1 MGRGERT
8 VSCGRAVGG
17 LLTSEMVLFELLLLF
32 VLLLLIFVEIAEF
45 GVGMGVEVG
54 EKVLLL
60 IELMRVEIPLA
71 SLCLFGGGIGL
82 VPEVLL

>member
-17 LLTSEMVLFELLLLF
+17 LLTSEIVLFELLLF
-32 VLLLLIFVEIAEF
+32 VLLLLIFVEIAVF